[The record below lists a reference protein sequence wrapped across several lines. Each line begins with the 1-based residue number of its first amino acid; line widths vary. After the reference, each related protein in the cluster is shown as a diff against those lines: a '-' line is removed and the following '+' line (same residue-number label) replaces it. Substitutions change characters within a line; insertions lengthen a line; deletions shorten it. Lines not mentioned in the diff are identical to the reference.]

1 MNYFILIFIL
11 LSAIGFFNPSG
22 VLSAQAEKFLLY
34 AAIAG
39 GAVYAFSFGRNLTKV
54 KYPRIA
60 YAILI
65 GGIFLSIFTS
75 TAFHDQSLT
84 DSFKTVLS
92 YLLPYFSFF
101 VFMKL
106 DVPREKVMNTLIILS
121 FIAAFA
127 YFVNLY
133 SVPSF
138 SFGRPLEKEDL
149 SRGILRIAIPYIELF
164 PLLLFYSINQWFMTR
179 AKKWLFY
186 GAFLMVMI
194 FLSVTRQ
201 IIFLSAILGLIYLLQ
216 NVTLFK
222 KITVIVVV
230 VLFGTIVL
238 PRIPAYKTMLELSEE
253 QRDENEDEE
262 NIRIQAWRYYTI
274 ENQTNEITPI
284 IGNGVPS
291 FGLSPWGKQFESDTD
306 TNKCFA
312 VDVGWAG
319 FFYYFGA
326 ITTAALLIILIRAFL
341 LRKPKSQTYLNYW
354 ILFLIATSV
363 ASGIILYYF
372 QIVSV
377 SLVLYLVYKGKDEPS
392 HRIENQSENTQVK
405 PYKGYQQLSMSCRH
419 G

>member
-92 YLLPYFSFF
+92 YLLPYFSFL

-121 FIAAFA
+121 FIAAFV

-230 VLFGTIVL
+230 MLFGTIVL

-274 ENQTNEITPI
+274 ENQTIEITPI

-341 LRKPKSQTYLNYW
+341 LRKPKTQVFLNYW
-354 ILFLIATSV
+354 ILFVIATTV
-363 ASGIILYYF
+363 ASGIILYYY
-372 QIVSV
+372 QIVPLC
-377 SLVLYLVYKGKDEPS
+377 LVLCLIFQNSTKTDNDGSDTLPS
-392 HRIENQSENTQVK
+392 PAKNEK
-405 PYKGYQQLSMSCRH
+405 KGYPQLTSHPYR
-419 G
+419 